1 METAN
6 MGNSNENANQK
17 IDWHDIR
24 VGLLIGCLV
33 VVVKVIK
40 HFMPGLQLGNLDGL
54 VAFFL
59 CVQYTIY
66 RARQEPEKLDEWG
79 ITTPITRS
87 ALMIITLA
95 TSCAIAVLAACSLL
109 LTDTLSFEIRYIS
122 KMVEYIISAFPQQ
135 FFMCSV
141 GLVTLSKFPLLKGLW
156 RLPFVVGLLFA
167 LAHFWVPFHFPG
179 TKIPLQVIVTFPMGF
194 FAAWYFLKFRNIL
207 PLTVSHAILYVLLH
221 HWVEVQL

>member
-1 METAN
+1 MKTAN
-6 MGNSNENANQK
+6 MGNGSKNANQK

-40 HFMPGLQLGNLDGL
+40 HLMPELQLGNLDAL
-54 VAFFL
+54 IAFFL

-87 ALMIITLA
+87 ALLVITVA
-95 TSCAIAVLAACSLL
+95 TSLAIAVLAACGLL
-109 LTDTLSFEIRYIS
+109 LTDTIPFETGYIS

-141 GLVTLSKFPLLKGLW
+141 GLVTLSKFPFLKGYW
-156 RLPFVVGLLFA
+156 RLPFVVGLIFA
-167 LAHFWVPFHFPG
+167 AAHFWVPFHLPG
-179 TKIPLQVIVTFPMGF
+179 TKIPLQIIGTFPLGF

-207 PLTVSHAILYVLLH
+207 PLTVSHAILYVILH
-221 HWVEVQL
+221 HWVEMHL